1 MHIYTHTEKVMDIFS
16 AQSILGTI
24 DYYSRKNTNTNGLAV
39 TGNELENSGMR
50 DRFSTFVVFLHTNI

>member
-1 MHIYTHTEKVMDIFS
+1 MDIFS

-24 DYYSRKNTNTNGLAV
+24 DYHSHKNTNTNGLAV

>member
-1 MHIYTHTEKVMDIFS
+1 MDIFS

-24 DYYSRKNTNTNGLAV
+24 DYHSHKNTNTNGLAV

-50 DRFSTFVVFLHTNI
+50 DRFSTFAVFLHTNI